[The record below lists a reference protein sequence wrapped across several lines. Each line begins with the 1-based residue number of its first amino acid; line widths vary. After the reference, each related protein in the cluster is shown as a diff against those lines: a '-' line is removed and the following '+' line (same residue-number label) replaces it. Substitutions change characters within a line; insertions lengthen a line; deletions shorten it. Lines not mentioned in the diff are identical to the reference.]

1 MFLCC
6 GKLRLHDLNS
16 NGLLE
21 IEAGFGGSVTHGD
34 PGLATSEEAFWHQDF
49 LSHWDSM
56 ECDTH
61 RYIYIYM
68 I

>member
-21 IEAGFGGSVTHGD
+21 IEAGFGDGD
-34 PGLATSEEAFWHQDF
+34 PGLATSEEGEAPGFSF
-49 LSHWDSM
+49 TLGFNGM
-56 ECDTH
+56 
-61 RYIYIYM
+61 
-68 I
+68 